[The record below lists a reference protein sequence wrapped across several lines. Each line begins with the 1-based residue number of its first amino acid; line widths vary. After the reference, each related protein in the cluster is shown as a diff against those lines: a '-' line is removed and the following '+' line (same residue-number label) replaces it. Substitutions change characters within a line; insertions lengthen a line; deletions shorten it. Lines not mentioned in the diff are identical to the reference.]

1 MKNVY
6 NSCMGLIFAVND
18 PRGFRVICTDEIWIN
33 KILVKRPW
41 LDGWQD
47 LIISTIEK
55 PDMPIFS
62 DALHKD
68 RSVYY
73 RKIEGYNKGR
83 YLKVVVKFNK
93 KNKGR
98 VITVLT
104 TSSAKKGEFRIWP
117 LSNP

>member
-55 PDMPIFS
+55 PDSRYFQMHCI
-62 DALHKD
+62 
-68 RSVYY
+68 
-73 RKIEGYNKGR
+73 KIGR
-83 YLKVVVKFNK
+83 CIIAKL
-93 KNKGR
+93 R
-98 VITVLT
+98 VII
-104 TSSAKKGEFRIWP
+104 KDDI
-117 LSNP
+117 